1 MDQAVVLL
9 GALRARAWLGSAR
22 LSAVE
27 VEALAAAA
35 GIGATA
41 VPALVARLTEAKA
54 VKLVWGGVVE
64 VLPEPEAPAG
74 SVYFDNRGATFGP
87 GTMQAGRDATGT
99 IITYNAGITLGELAA
114 VLQQLRA
121 LRAGLTGE
129 AAEAAEAA
137 EQVLAGS
144 PQPDAPVA
152 ERRSWAARARGALS
166 ALLRHVPGAEAIA
179 SLADRAVAAFSA
191 A

>member
-9 GALRARAWLGSAR
+9 GALRARAWLGSAG
-22 LSAVE
+22 LSAAE

-35 GIGATA
+35 GIDATA
-41 VPALVARLTEAKA
+41 VPALVARLAEANA
-54 VKLVWGGVVE
+54 VKLVWGGTVE
-64 VLPEPEAPAG
+64 VLPEAPAAAG

-87 GTMQAGRDATGT
+87 GAMQAGRDATGT
-99 IITYNAGITLGELAA
+99 INTYNAGIALGELAA

-121 LRAGLTGE
+121 LRPGLTGE
-129 AAEAAEAA
+129 AAEAAAAA
-137 EQVLAGS
+137 EQVLAGR

-152 ERRSWAARARGALS
+152 ERRSWAARARSALS
-166 ALLRHVPGAEAIA
+166 TLLRHVPGADAIA
-179 SLADRAVAAFSA
+179 SLADRALKAFSA